1 MVASGSCGGG
11 VPQLSPAMV
20 RQRPQLVGGVVGLA
34 LCASLACCAA
44 GDGGLATT
52 SRQRRRQQADGDL
65 EVVHARLLAALL
77 WSNDPAE
84 INQCNVSGAHD
95 YAQTLLPN
103 GAWPDVNYTDR
114 TRTGAWQ
121 PERHLRRQLAMAIA
135 ARQAYE
141 SLNQT
146 DAALVAA
153 VHRAISF

>member
-1 MVASGSCGGG
+1 MYYTYVDMPGQRDATQDGHWTRFAASMHLCGMSRRARGVRGDAAVSVPVRAVVASGSCGGG

-84 INQCNVSGAHD
+84 INQCNVSSAHD
-95 YAQTLLPN
+95 YAQTLLP
-103 GAWPDVNYTDR
+103 
-114 TRTGAWQ
+114 
-121 PERHLRRQLAMAIA
+121 
-135 ARQAYE
+135 
-141 SLNQT
+141 
-146 DAALVAA
+146 
-153 VHRAISF
+153 